1 MVAVQ
6 GNVEYEEVVGRL
18 PIKRE
23 IPRILLD
30 VLPRRLQTTFHTASN
45 APFLKGGE
53 KTGEPVEPIH
63 AVFTLLLACF
73 YHHCL

>member
-1 MVAVQ
+1 MA
-6 GNVEYEEVVGRL
+6 RAITMTM
-18 PIKRE
+18 PS
-23 IPRILLD
+23 
-30 VLPRRLQTTFHTASN
+30 A
-45 APFLKGGE
+45 AFLKGGE